1 MVYKN
6 SILIYFGFMHR
17 TRQAKL
23 LDSTATS
30 VKYFYLTVYL
40 FCIYSDSSCRNGQ
53 NVTKTYHNTILL
65 LYVL

>member
-1 MVYKN
+1 
-6 SILIYFGFMHR
+6 MHR

>member
-40 FCIYSDSSCRNGQ
+40 FVFIQIQVAENGQ
-53 NVTKTYHNTILL
+53 FIT
-65 LYVL
+65 